1 MFVRQLPTEA
11 NIVVI
16 GGGIIGIS
24 IAYHLAKRGTK
35 DVVVLEKG
43 EIASSASGLG
53 GGSIRPEYPAVP
65 EYIRLL
71 LSNRE
76 FYKKLARETEA
87 NFYEAG
93 SLLVSFDDQTAQIF
107 EKKVKIAQ
115 ENGVKDVKLLT
126 PTEARAIIPH
136 LGAKDMV
143 AATYCPSAM
152 YTDDQYTVAQI
163 MAGKARKLGVNFYT
177 NTRVINIEV
186 GNQRRIRGV
195 KVTDKEGKVK
205 EIRCNY
211 VVNAAGAWAV
221 KINSMVGMEIPLD
234 IFKLRGYVTTE
245 IDQIDYMLPVIEMRA
260 TSTSYQADLYQKYL
274 VYTHSEEKGIYIA
287 PNPPPSVDDPD
298 KFAANITHDH
308 LAEAVEK
315 ILYYFP
321 TLDESKVKIK
331 SQFAAPVARGKD
343 GQFVVGRSDEIEG
356 FLYACGFSAGFMSAP
371 GIGRAVTELIL
382 DGEYTT
388 LDLSKFSAKRFT
400 DPEFE
405 GVEVDND
412 LQSTEER
419 QKIYARRR

>member
-1 MFVRQLPTEA
+1 MPVRQLPTKA
-11 NIVVI
+11 DILVI
-16 GGGIIGIS
+16 GGGIIGVS
-24 IAYHLAKRGTK
+24 IAYHLAKRGAK
-35 DVVVLEKG
+35 DIVLLEKS
-43 EIASSASGLG
+43 EIAAAASGLG

-65 EYIRLL
+65 EYIKLL
-71 LSNRE
+71 LGNRE
-76 FYKKLARETEA
+76 FYRELAQTTEA

-93 SLLVSFDDQTAQIF
+93 SLLVAFDDQTAQVF

-126 PTEARAIIPH
+126 PTEAREVVPH

-143 AATYCPSAM
+143 SATYCPSAM

-163 MAGKARKLGVNFYT
+163 MAEKARKLGVNFYT

-186 GNQRRIRGV
+186 GNQRIRGI
-195 KVTDKEGKVK
+195 KVTDKEGKAK

-260 TSTSYQADLYQKYL
+260 TPTNYQADLYRKYL
-274 VYTHSEEKGIYIA
+274 VYAHSEEKGIYIA
-287 PNPPPSVDDPD
+287 PNPPPNIDDPD

-308 LAEAVEK
+308 LAEAVER

-321 TLDESKVKIK
+321 ILDESKVRIK

-343 GQFVVGRSDEIEG
+343 GQFVVGRSEEIEG

-371 GIGRAVTELIL
+371 GIGRAISELIV
-382 DGEYTT
+382 DGAYKT
-388 LDLSKFSAKRFT
+388 LDLSQFDAKRFT

-405 GVEVDND
+405 GVAVDND
-412 LQSTEER
+412 LQPTKER
-419 QKIYARRR
+419 QKIYVRRG